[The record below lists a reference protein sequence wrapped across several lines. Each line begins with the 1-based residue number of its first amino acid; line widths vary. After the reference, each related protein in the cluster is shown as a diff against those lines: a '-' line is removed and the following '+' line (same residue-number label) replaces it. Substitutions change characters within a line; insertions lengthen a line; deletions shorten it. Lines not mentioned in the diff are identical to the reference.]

1 MRNNLNTGVRE
12 HLATTLV
19 VHRECLSSPEV
30 KATSSA
36 WISACQ
42 ESNKGSYIFPNT
54 LQLLPAQE
62 ANCSPCL

>member
-19 VHRECLSSPEV
+19 VHCEFLSSPEV

-42 ESNKGSYIFPNT
+42 ESNKGS
-54 LQLLPAQE
+54 
-62 ANCSPCL
+62 